1 VTFSACWRFKIYGMI
16 ITESCSCS
24 FIIHWPLLL
33 FVWFCRAVSTS
44 CLLYIIWK
52 MGECSLLNKLD
63 LSSCVTMYMTFVML
77 FIYAFFFT
85 CFVSQL
91 HLLIQLP
98 LTVTL
103 MLSRLL
109 PLDDENMGRV
119 ISGVYTYSHSL
130 SFGQVHL
137 RPWCS
142 FCRTFVAPFPGLK
155 FSFHIWSVFIFTQET
170 SLDMGYFSKD
180 EDIFGCYTRRILE
193 LVTAAAELWF
203 SGFIKV
209 SSH

>member
-1 VTFSACWRFKIYGMI
+1 
-16 ITESCSCS
+16 
-24 FIIHWPLLL
+24 
-33 FVWFCRAVSTS
+33 
-44 CLLYIIWK
+44 

-77 FIYAFFFT
+77 FIYTFFFT

-119 ISGVYTYSHSL
+119 ISGVHTYSHSL

-142 FCRTFVAPFPGLK
+142 FCRTSVAPSPGLK
-155 FSFHIWSVFIFTQET
+155 FPFHIWSVFIFTQET
-170 SLDMGYFSKD
+170 SLDMGYFSQRRRY
-180 EDIFGCYTRRILE
+180 IRILYPTHPGIGYSCCRT
-193 LVTAAAELWF
+193 LVLWF
-203 SGFIKV
+203 YKSVIPLTSRNRSK
-209 SSH
+209 

>member
-1 VTFSACWRFKIYGMI
+1 
-16 ITESCSCS
+16 
-24 FIIHWPLLL
+24 
-33 FVWFCRAVSTS
+33 
-44 CLLYIIWK
+44 

-77 FIYAFFFT
+77 FIYTFFT

-142 FCRTFVAPFPGLK
+142 FSRTSVAPSQG
-155 FSFHIWSVFIFTQET
+155 
-170 SLDMGYFSKD
+170 
-180 EDIFGCYTRRILE
+180 
-193 LVTAAAELWF
+193 
-203 SGFIKV
+203 
-209 SSH
+209 